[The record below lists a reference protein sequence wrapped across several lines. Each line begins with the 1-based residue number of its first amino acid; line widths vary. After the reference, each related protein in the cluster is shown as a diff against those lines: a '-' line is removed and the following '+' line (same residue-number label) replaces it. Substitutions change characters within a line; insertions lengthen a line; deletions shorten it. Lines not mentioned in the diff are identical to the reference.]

1 MAFHNAKCQ
10 CFLRMRDNQKID
22 GSDRKGGTIIR
33 TRLGVRWPSPMG
45 DGEIGLYNERH
56 GRFLRMNGANMDTS
70 SHRNEFDMPSRSVWG
85 WERFRVVVTR
95 LPRCDNRVTQAELNK
110 YVNMPKG
117 GGRLTSTS
125 EKRWEHLPVDWIGPR
140 WRVVWTFDGYMALHN
155 TQSNRFMK
163 VGSDNRMTSSS
174 ERTWSWIPNDWNRE
188 RFICVDAGDG
198 EIALFHPY
206 TNRFVRM
213 NKDSSMGIRAA
224 SRMVTRPARD
234 CTSDFASSTALL
246 K

>member
-1 MAFHNAKCQ
+1 M
-10 CFLRMRDNQKID
+10 
-22 GSDRKGGTIIR
+22 TIALHSAR
-33 TRLGVRWPSPMG
+33 
-45 DGEIGLYNERH
+45 
-56 GRFLRMNGANMDTS
+56 
-70 SHRNEFDMPSRSVWG
+70 
-85 WERFRVVVTR
+85 
-95 LPRCDNRVTQAELNK
+95 LNK

-213 NKDSSMGIRAA
+213 NKDSSMGTSRSIPNGHTTSPGLHERFRVVNGAAQIGETGTRIALHVARYNRFLGGFGGDKVSVAAIAKIGTSYRAGA
-224 SRMVTRPARD
+224 SGLPSVGPSWAFDTVKLL
-234 CTSDFASSTALL
+234 STARIETGSYKCQYLEARV